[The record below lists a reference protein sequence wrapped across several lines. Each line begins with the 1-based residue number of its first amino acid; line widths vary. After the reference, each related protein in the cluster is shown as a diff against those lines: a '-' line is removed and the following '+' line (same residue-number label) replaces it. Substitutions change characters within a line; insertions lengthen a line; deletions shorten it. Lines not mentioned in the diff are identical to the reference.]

1 MTAENFSFSDI
12 FIKRLI
18 EMSGGILS
26 PKDFDQLLN
35 SFSKET
41 EKYSFTG
48 YSESNLIRILS
59 SVFDKAFFISELLK
73 YPHQIEI
80 LIAITANSN
89 YLTDIVVRNP
99 EYLYQV
105 FDQTYL
111 LHELER
117 IDLQSEIVEGLE
129 QFKTYSSKLNFL
141 RQIKKRYILRI
152 GLSDILGLE
161 DLKTVTEQLS
171 VLAKTI
177 NAKLFDI
184 SFDEILLKY
193 KINYPASNF
202 CLCSLGKLG
211 GNELNYSSDVDLILF
226 FDKNYIIK
234 EIKKE
239 YQEILAETALL
250 FIKSSSQI
258 TDHGYIYRVDFRLR
272 PDGKFSPLC
281 KTINDYIKYYET
293 RGEDWERQ
301 MLIKL
306 DFVCGSKM
314 LYKQF
319 TDFLQPYVYPSSFS
333 VSLKDQIKKMK
344 MNIERQNKTKDDV
357 KLFSGGIRD
366 IEFSIQGLQLLN
378 GGKLSDVR
386 TGNTLEAIQKLS
398 SKNILKPEE
407 QKVYTEAYI
416 FYRRI
421 EHYLQ
426 LMNDTQ
432 THRIPSEGEILDK
445 LFHYTGF
452 TSIDEFKNR
461 LEEFRKSVRNIYND
475 ILASGG
481 TTPEILSDIN
491 FADSQKA
498 EKNLLYLRSGLGI
511 SGQKEFDVRTINLF
525 TKIEQS
531 CIDYLLKST
540 APDRVLENFV
550 KIIRSTLFP
559 SIWYREFSNTKFFER
574 FLELC
579 EFSQKAIDL
588 LAEDKML
595 EEFFLS
601 RRVFIKD
608 FSEDYEMYSTNQIIF
623 AAAVQFTL
631 GLINTEKVSK
641 IFCGYVDA
649 AIKRIVETLVL
660 PDKYFIAAMGSYGA
674 GSMNFSSDIDLIIVT
689 DDINKYENIQEDF
702 QKFVQIIKKE
712 LKPFEVDF
720 RLRAEGNKSPLVIDV
735 SNYEKYFR
743 ERARVWEFQSLLKL
757 RFITGDKSLFSKFK
771 KILIDRIKLLDGAA
785 VIKEVKQMYD
795 NVQKEFAS
803 YAGIHIKK
811 HAGGLQSIDF
821 IIQSRALSS
830 FTRFNNCLGKG
841 IPKIIKYFA
850 KENYDDLPELK
861 NNYKKLRTLEFAI
874 LNLFNIH
881 KSIVPSHKEQKAL
894 LEKWLR
900 LKMPVDEHISNILES
915 NNKLLE
921 KHLG

>member
-1 MTAENFSFSDI
+1 MTTGSFSFSDI
-12 FIKRLI
+12 FVNRLV

-26 PKDFDQLLN
+26 PGEFDQLLN

-41 EKYSFTG
+41 EKYFFTSS
-48 YSESNLIRILS
+48 SESNLIRILS

-80 LIAITANSN
+80 VIAIAANSN
-89 YLTDIVVRNP
+89 YLTDIAVRNP

-105 FDQTYL
+105 FDHTYL
-111 LHELER
+111 LHDLEQVN
-117 IDLQSEIVEGLE
+117 LQNEIVAGLE

-152 GLSDILGLE
+152 GLADILGLK
-161 DLKTVTEQLS
+161 DLKTTTEQLS

-184 SFDEILLKY
+184 SLDEILQKY

-226 FDKNYIIK
+226 FDKNYLIK
-234 EIKKE
+234 EIRKE

-319 TDFLQPYVYPSSFS
+319 TDFLLPYIYPSSFS

-344 MNIERQNKTKDDV
+344 INIERQNKTKDDV

-378 GGKLSDVR
+378 GGKMSDVR

-398 SKNILKPEE
+398 SKNILKSEE
-407 QKVYTEAYI
+407 QDLYTEAYI
-416 FYRRI
+416 FYRKI

-432 THRIPSEGEILDK
+432 THRIPSEGEILYKLSNYMGFNSVDDFKDK
-445 LFHYTGF
+445 
-452 TSIDEFKNR
+452 
-461 LEEFRKSVRNIYND
+461 LEEFRKSVRSIYND
-475 ILASGG
+475 ILSSGE
-481 TTPEILSDIN
+481 TTSEILSDIN
-491 FADSQKA
+491 FIDPQKA
-498 EKNLLYLRSGLGI
+498 EKNLLFLRSGLGV
-511 SGQKEFDVRTINLF
+511 SDQKEFDVRTINLF
-525 TKIEQS
+525 SKIEQD
-531 CIDYLLKST
+531 CIAYLHKSA

-550 KIIRSTLFP
+550 KTIRSTLFP
-559 SIWYREFSNTKFFER
+559 SIWYKEFANTKFFER
-574 FLELC
+574 FLEIC

-608 FSEDYEMYSTNQIIF
+608 FSDDYETLSTNHIIF
-623 AAAVQFTL
+623 AAAVQFSL

-649 AIKRIVETLVL
+649 KIKHLIKTLDL
-660 PDKYFIAAMGSYGA
+660 PYIFFIASMGSYGA
-674 GSMNFSSDIDLIIVT
+674 GSMNFASDIDLIIVV
-689 DDINKYENIQEDF
+689 DDINKYETVQENF
-702 QKFVQIIKKE
+702 QKFVQKIQKE

-720 RLRAEGNKSPLVIDV
+720 RLRAEGNKSPLVIDI
-735 SNYEKYFR
+735 SNYEKYFK
-743 ERARVWEFQSLLKL
+743 ERARIWEFQSLLKL
-757 RFITGDKSLFSKFK
+757 RFITGNKSLFSDFK
-771 KILIDRIKLLDGAA
+771 KILFNRIGLLDTSI
-785 VIKEVKQMYD
+785 VIKEIKQMYD
-795 NVQKEFAS
+795 NVQKEFS
-803 YAGIHIKK
+803 GYAGIHIKK

-821 IIQSRALSS
+821 IAQSWALSS
-830 FTRFNNCLGKG
+830 SEGYKNCLGKN
-841 IPKIIKYFA
+841 IPKTIKYFA
-850 KENYDDLPELK
+850 EDNFEDIPELTQ
-861 NNYKKLRTLEFAI
+861 NYKALRKLEFAI
-874 LNLFNIH
+874 LNLFNVH
-881 KSIVPSHKEQKAL
+881 KSIVPSKKEQKAL

-900 LKMPVDEHISNILES
+900 LKMPVDEYISKILES
-915 NNKLLE
+915 NNRLVE